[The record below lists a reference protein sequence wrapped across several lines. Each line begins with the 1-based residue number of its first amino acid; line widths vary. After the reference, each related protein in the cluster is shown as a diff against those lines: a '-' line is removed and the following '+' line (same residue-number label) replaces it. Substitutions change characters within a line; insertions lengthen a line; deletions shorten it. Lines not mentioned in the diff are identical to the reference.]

1 VKESK
6 PDRKR
11 LKEKF
16 YSATLIL
23 EKAPH
28 GKGNFETLYKLAK
41 DGDTDHH
48 LIN

>member
-6 PDRKR
+6 LDRKR
-11 LKEKF
+11 LKEILF
-16 YSATLIL
+16 SNPHSREGSAR
-23 EKAPH
+23 
-28 GKGNFETLYKLAK
+28 KGNFEALHKLAK